1 MFRAIWY
8 HLYKILKTWKKHP
21 WGSATFVLLLLLL
34 FCSSYISDN
43 TTKIQ
48 ENTTVF
54 SYFVKIFFL
63 PFFESS
69 WRYRNK
75 PRPKQNFKDV
85 LSVIARTSIAWQ
97 HLTSKKYIYWIQT
110 TDLICVV
117 RKQAYFNSSLP
128 RDYKSISIFYEN
140 ISFRTD

>member
-1 MFRAIWY
+1 M
-8 HLYKILKTWKKHP
+8 
-21 WGSATFVLLLLLL
+21 LLLLLL
-34 FCSSYISDN
+34 FCSSYISDK

-48 ENTTVF
+48 ENNCFLVF
-54 SYFVKIFFL
+54 CQYFFPSI
-63 PFFESS
+63 FESS

-75 PRPKQNFKDV
+75 PRHKQNFKDV

-97 HLTSKKYIYWIQT
+97 HMPSKKYIYWIQT

>member
-1 MFRAIWY
+1 MCYCYCYCFARRISPITPQRFKKTQ
-8 HLYKILKTWKKHP
+8 LFSRIL
-21 WGSATFVLLLLLL
+21 S
-34 FCSSYISDN
+34 
-43 TTKIQ
+43 
-48 ENTTVF
+48 
-54 SYFVKIFFL
+54 IFF
-63 PFFESS
+63 PSIFESS

-75 PRPKQNFKDV
+75 PRHKQNFKDV

>member
-54 SYFVKIFFL
+54 SYFVNIFFL
-63 PFFESS
+63 PFLNLHGGIETNQDT
-69 WRYRNK
+69 NK
-75 PRPKQNFKDV
+75 
-85 LSVIARTSIAWQ
+85 
-97 HLTSKKYIYWIQT
+97 TSKT
-110 TDLICVV
+110 
-117 RKQAYFNSSLP
+117 YFLLSLE
-128 RDYKSISIFYEN
+128 RQ
-140 ISFRTD
+140 

>member
-1 MFRAIWY
+1 MSRAIWY
-8 HLYKILKTWKKHP
+8 YLYKILKTWKKHP
-21 WGSATFVLLLLLL
+21 WRSATFVLLLLL

-43 TTKIQ
+43 NTKIQ
-48 ENTTVF
+48 EHTTVF
-54 SYFVKIFFL
+54 SCFVNIFF
-63 PFFESS
+63 PSIFESS
-69 WRYRNK
+69 WWYRNK
-75 PRPKQNFKDV
+75 PRHKQNFKDV

>member
-1 MFRAIWY
+1 M
-8 HLYKILKTWKKHP
+8 
-21 WGSATFVLLLLLL
+21 LLLLLL

-54 SYFVKIFFL
+54 SYFVNIFFL

-97 HLTSKKYIYWIQT
+97 HMPSKKYIYWIQT